1 MNRLCEIWVD
11 IRNHYRLRLAE
22 RGSAVSTWLKT
33 AVFLGECLLLEEL
46 LEQTVVVVPVQSWL

>member
-1 MNRLCEIWVD
+1 MNGLREIWVD
-11 IRNHYRLRLAE
+11 VRNRDRLRLAE

-46 LEQTVVVVPVQSWL
+46 LEQTMVVVPVQSWL